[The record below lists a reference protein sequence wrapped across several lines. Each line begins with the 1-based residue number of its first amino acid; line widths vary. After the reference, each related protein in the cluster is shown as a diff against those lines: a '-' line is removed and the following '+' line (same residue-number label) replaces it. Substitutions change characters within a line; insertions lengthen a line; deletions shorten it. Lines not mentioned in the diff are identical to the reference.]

1 MWPKTTHAVTSLAKF
16 ASHYCSLSEVQSACS
31 IERASTLSKT
41 RFIDYRKKTIVRAYL
56 THPFTWPNEQ
66 LHVPLH
72 APSGNPPKRT
82 TFQNP
87 IQPHSMVAECA
98 LHAHAC
104 FVIPITCGVLR
115 STRHSPTN
123 LQADPREEDK
133 RANSTGV
140 RSDSSNAQTHA
151 THGQTRTRI
160 VTALP
165 LTPAALCPKALHR
178 QSNRPCK

>member
-1 MWPKTTHAVTSLAKF
+1 MWPKTTHAVTSLARL
-16 ASHYCSLSEVQSACS
+16 ASHYRLPSEAQSAGS
-31 IERASTLSKT
+31 IKCASTPSRT
-41 RFIDYRKKTIVRAYL
+41 RFIDNRKKTIVRAYL
-56 THPFTWPNEQ
+56 THPFTWPTSSCTSLFM
-66 LHVPLH
+66 LHPATLRRGRPSRIPSSLTQWSLSARRTLTPASSLH
-72 APSGNPPKRT
+72 SLAGS
-82 TFQNP
+82 
-87 IQPHSMVAECA
+87 
-98 LHAHAC
+98 
-104 FVIPITCGVLR
+104 LR

-140 RSDSSNAQTHA
+140 HSDSSNAQTHA

-165 LTPAALCPKALHR
+165 LTPAAQRSKALHR